1 MCIFTTYK
9 MFNIKNMK
17 KERYLEDDFN
27 GFVEELINLSRL
39 EDKEEG
45 IAKRM
50 LAKGYDSL
58 SDKQKY
64 VFDKAIEKM
73 QLISVNAVV
82 SIFLGV
88 KC

>member
-1 MCIFTTYK
+1 MCIFATYK

-39 EDKEEG
+39 EVKEEG

-64 VFDKAIEKM
+64 VFDKTIEK
-73 QLISVNAVV
+73 NAVD
-82 SIFLGV
+82 